1 MSRAPTRGIAPI
13 SAAVAGHSFHLGSGR
28 EMTDTGDEDEDDFD
42 INPPAMYST
51 QAGRSHMN
59 PSRSSHTPEVFD
71 YPALASHLYTIAQ
84 ACQLPNEYMALVVQ
98 IAELGQWKS
107 MQDDT
112 GTLSYREL
120 ARRGKAIERVLLGQ
134 APAQASPVSGYVS
147 QVHNNLSITPTNTTP
162 RYFSTD
168 PYGSASTVWSQPLA
182 AQYTTT
188 SSPYVQT
195 VPLTPPMG
203 TYSYAQLGAPPSS
216 AYPSSSTAYV
226 SVPQSNFATTVAH
239 SSPSQLILLD
249 ACLFM
254 LHSVVSGP
262 NPRVPELSAA
272 SRNITMRYSSI
283 PANQRTLSLLFPLCI
298 AGLLAENAESQ
309 YIQTQINSLGAPYE
323 MVQVVNNLIANVRQ
337 ARWNYEISI
346 ANPLMT

>member
-1 MSRAPTRGIAPI
+1 
-13 SAAVAGHSFHLGSGR
+13 
-28 EMTDTGDEDEDDFD
+28 MTT
-42 INPPAMYST
+42 
-51 QAGRSHMN
+51 
-59 PSRSSHTPEVFD
+59 SRSSHTPEVFD
-71 YPALASHLYTIAQ
+71 YPALASHLYSIAQ
-84 ACQLPNEYMALVVQ
+84 ACQLPNEYMAYVVQ
-98 IAELGQWKS
+98 IAELGQWKT
-107 MQDDT
+107 MQDNN

-120 ARRGKAIERVLLGQ
+120 ARRGKAIERMLLGQ
-134 APAQASPVSGYVS
+134 APAQASPASGYVPNHHS
-147 QVHNNLSITPTNTTP
+147 LFNPTTNTISSPT

-168 PYGSASTVWSQPLA
+168 PYGTASTAASTVWSQPAA
-182 AQYTTT
+182 AQYATT

-203 TYSYAQLGAPPSS
+203 TYSYAQLGGGGVTPG
-216 AYPSSSTAYV
+216 YSTGYM
-226 SVPQSNFATTVAH
+226 SVPQSTNFATTVAH

-283 PANQRTLSLLFPLCI
+283 PANQRSLSLLFPLCI

-309 YIQTQINSLGAPYE
+309 YIQNQINSLGAPYE
-323 MVQVVNNLIANVRQ
+323 IVQVVNNLIANVRQ